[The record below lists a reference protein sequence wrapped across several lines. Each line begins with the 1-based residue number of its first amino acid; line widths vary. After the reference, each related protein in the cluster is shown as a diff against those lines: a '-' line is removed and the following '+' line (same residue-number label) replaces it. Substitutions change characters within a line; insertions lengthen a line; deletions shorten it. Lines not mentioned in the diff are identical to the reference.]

1 MSTYSRSELE
11 NSGQCHQKS
20 IGALPLSSMHAEGG
34 AQFDFNYRRGFLR
47 THYSRIF
54 FSRNPSYDE
63 FAKHTARENFALYG
77 IFNEYPYS
85 HYMVSTYNVNVMQG
99 LEIMHH
105 INIVGGYCI

>member
-1 MSTYSRSELE
+1 MRAPALTIYHYQQIQHVWEEEEECFWKPRGAPLDIL
-11 NSGQCHQKS
+11 GQN
-20 IGALPLSSMHAEGG
+20 LV
-34 AQFDFNYRRGFLR
+34 
-47 THYSRIF
+47 
-54 FSRNPSYDE
+54 
-63 FAKHTARENFALYG
+63 